1 MMQRYELLLNL
12 QRFSLLCYISSP
24 TLVCDRYLVPT
35 TFLEERVR
43 LFFALIL
50 VEFKNT
56 DYLCM
61 VE

>member
-1 MMQRYELLLNL
+1 MRCGRN
-12 QRFSLLCYISSP
+12 
-24 TLVCDRYLVPT
+24 LVPV
-35 TFLEERVR
+35 TFLDERVR